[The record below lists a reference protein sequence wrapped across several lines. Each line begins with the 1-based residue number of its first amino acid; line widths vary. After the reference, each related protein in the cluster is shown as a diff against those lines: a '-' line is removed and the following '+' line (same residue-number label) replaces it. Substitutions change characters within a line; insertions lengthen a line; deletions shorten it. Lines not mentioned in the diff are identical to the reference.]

1 MTDTGGGYAW
11 ANLAAMFYDQVDKY
25 GDKPMLWAK
34 RDGTYRAL
42 SWGDVAARVTGLAR
56 GLQQLGV
63 EPGDRVV
70 LVSENRP
77 AWLVA
82 DIAIMSI
89 GAITVPA
96 YTTNTEADHLH
107 ILEDS
112 GAKGAIVSTK
122 RLAERLIPAAAK
134 AAELSFVIAMDPP
147 DGSAPENVD
156 VLALDKILE
165 MGRAAHTNIVELSRQ
180 WPMNDTACII
190 YTSGT
195 GGAPKGVMLSHR
207 ALFHNCMGAVDALK
221 EMNLGDEVFLSFL
234 PLSHSYE
241 HMAGQ
246 FFPIC
251 IGAEIYYAQGIETL
265 AANMLEARPT
275 IMTAVP
281 RLYESLHQRISLG
294 VKKAGG
300 TKEKMFNAALELG
313 RRKFEDTSSLGL
325 IDRLKDRVLDKL
337 VRDKVRGRFGGRL
350 KALVSGGAPLNPEL
364 GMFFTAL
371 GLRILQGYGQT
382 ETAPLI
388 SVNRASSLKL
398 HTVGPAVAN
407 THVKIADDGEIL
419 ASGDLVMTGYWRND
433 DATNA
438 TLIDGWV
445 HTGDI
450 GHFDDD
456 GHLVI
461 TDRKKDIIVN
471 SGGDNIAPQRIEG
484 VLTLEPEI
492 SQAMVYGDKRPHLV
506 ALVVPDDAWLKEW
519 AAGNGK
525 SGGLNELAGNPELA
539 KALIKALG
547 PVMERINQNLS
558 PIEKVRRIVLADEP
572 FSIDNEQ
579 MTPTMK
585 TRRHKIK
592 EVYGNRVEALY
603 R

>member
-134 AAELSFVIAMDPP
+134 AAELRFVIAMDPP

-165 MGRAAHTNIVELSRQ
+165 MGRAAHTNIVKLSRQ

-471 SGGDNIAPQRIEG
+471 SGGDNIAPQRVEG
-484 VLTLEPEI
+484 IICIEPEI
-492 SQAMVYGDKRPHLV
+492 AQAVVFGDKRPHLV

>member
-122 RLAERLIPAAAK
+122 RLAGRLIPAAAK
-134 AAELSFVIAMDPP
+134 AAELRFVIAMDPP

-195 GGAPKGVMLSHR
+195 GGAPNGVMLSHR

-461 TDRKKDIIVN
+461 IDRKKDIIVN
-471 SGGDNIAPQRIEG
+471 SGGDNIAPQRVEG
-484 VLTLEPEI
+484 IICIEPEI
-492 SQAMVYGDKRPHLV
+492 AQAVVFGDKRPHLV

>member
-471 SGGDNIAPQRIEG
+471 SGGDNIAPQRVEG
-484 VLTLEPEI
+484 IICIEPEI
-492 SQAMVYGDKRPHLV
+492 AQAVVFGDKRPHLV

>member
-195 GGAPKGVMLSHR
+195 GGAPNGVMLSHR

-300 TKEKMFNAALELG
+300 TKEKMFNAAL
-313 RRKFEDTSSLGL
+313 
-325 IDRLKDRVLDKL
+325 
-337 VRDKVRGRFGGRL
+337 
-350 KALVSGGAPLNPEL
+350 
-364 GMFFTAL
+364 
-371 GLRILQGYGQT
+371 
-382 ETAPLI
+382 
-388 SVNRASSLKL
+388 
-398 HTVGPAVAN
+398 
-407 THVKIADDGEIL
+407 
-419 ASGDLVMTGYWRND
+419 
-433 DATNA
+433 
-438 TLIDGWV
+438 
-445 HTGDI
+445 
-450 GHFDDD
+450 
-456 GHLVI
+456 
-461 TDRKKDIIVN
+461 
-471 SGGDNIAPQRIEG
+471 
-484 VLTLEPEI
+484 
-492 SQAMVYGDKRPHLV
+492 
-506 ALVVPDDAWLKEW
+506 
-519 AAGNGK
+519 
-525 SGGLNELAGNPELA
+525 
-539 KALIKALG
+539 
-547 PVMERINQNLS
+547 
-558 PIEKVRRIVLADEP
+558 
-572 FSIDNEQ
+572 
-579 MTPTMK
+579 
-585 TRRHKIK
+585 
-592 EVYGNRVEALY
+592 
-603 R
+603 

>member
-134 AAELSFVIAMDPP
+134 AAELRFVIAMDPP

-471 SGGDNIAPQRIEG
+471 SGGDNIAPQRVEG
-484 VLTLEPEI
+484 IICIEPEI
-492 SQAMVYGDKRPHLV
+492 AQAVVFGDKRPHLV